1 MTSSQQARRRPPSL
15 AIAGLCAMALAP
27 EGAFAKE
34 AEDRRDDEII
44 VLGTR
49 EQGYRATVAPQTNKS
64 DTPIKETPFS
74 VQVVTR
80 ELIKDRGI
88 TTVGEALR
96 YVPGFSP
103 QVGFGASNDR
113 FYIRGFYHPLQSE
126 ERHAAFR
133 LWAAAS
139 NRLPETVRTVST
151 VLLNH
156 TSR

>member
-1 MTSSQQARRRPPSL
+1 
-15 AIAGLCAMALAP
+15 MALAP